1 MEQVLIFA
9 SIISPITLA
18 LVELIKHT
26 FRFPANYVPAVALMV
41 GLVVGFASY
50 PTFTDLPLDVRL
62 WAGALGALAAT
73 GIFELAFVTRP
84 GTTKQ

>member
-1 MEQVLIFA
+1 MEQVLMFA
-9 SIISPITLA
+9 TVISPITLA
-18 LVELIKHT
+18 VVELIKRT
-26 FRFPANYVPAVALMV
+26 FKFPANYVPAVAVLI

-73 GIFELAFVTRP
+73 GVFELAFVNRP
-84 GTTKQ
+84 GTTK